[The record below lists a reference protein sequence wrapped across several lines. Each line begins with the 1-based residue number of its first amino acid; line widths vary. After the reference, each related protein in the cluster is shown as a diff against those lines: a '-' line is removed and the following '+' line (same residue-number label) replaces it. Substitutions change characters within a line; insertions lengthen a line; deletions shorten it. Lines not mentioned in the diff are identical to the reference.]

1 MIPIILVLAGILVC
15 ILLSAYFSGSE
26 MALSACN
33 QIRLENEAED
43 GDSKA
48 KRALRL
54 AENFDDTLSTILM
67 GNNLVNIA
75 ASSLTTVGVLLLT
88 GSDKLNGVGTLII
101 TVLVILFG
109 ETVPKIF
116 CKANATGMSKAVS
129 GGISFLRILFYP
141 TTYVIVKLVQ
151 LLTKGIKEEK
161 TNPEDEVSDEL
172 QTIIETA
179 EDEGVLDAERSELVS
194 AAIDFKDTTAEEAMT
209 ARVDMDVLD
218 ISATREEIMQTVAKS
233 NHSRLPVYE
242 DSIDHIV
249 GVVHV
254 NHLLKEMSLGQDFDI
269 RAIMLEPCF
278 IYKTTKLPAVL
289 NALKKARQHLA
300 IVVDEYSGTLGVITM
315 EDVIEEIVGDIWDET
330 DIVEEEVVPIRD
342 GLLEVDGDMVID
354 DFLEL
359 IEVDPDSFDYES
371 LTVGGWVTEYKG
383 DFPEVG
389 YSFVFGNSRIFVTEM
404 DERRVEKIRVIH
416 PYPPKPAEPQK

>member
-1 MIPIILVLAGILVC
+1 MITILLVLAGILVC

-43 GDSKA
+43 GDPKA
-48 KRALRL
+48 GRALRL
-54 AENFDDTLSTILM
+54 AKNFDDTLSTILM

-109 ETVPKIF
+109 ETVPKIV
-116 CKANATGMSKAVS
+116 CKANATGMAKSVS
-129 GGISFLRILFYP
+129 GGVAFLRILFWP
-141 TTYVIVKLVQ
+141 VTFVIVKLVHF
-151 LLTKGIKEEK
+151 LTKGIKEEK
-161 TNPEDEVSDEL
+161 SNLEDEGSEEL

-179 EDEGVLDAERSELVS
+179 EDEGVLDADRSELVS
-194 AAIDFKDTTAEEAMT
+194 AAIDFKDITADEAMT

-218 ISATREEIMQTVAKS
+218 IDATRDEIMEIVVKS
-233 NHSRLPVYE
+233 SHSRLPVYE

-269 RAIMLEPCF
+269 RAVMLEPCF

-330 DIVEEEVVPIRD
+330 DVVEEEVVPIRD
-342 GLLEVDGDMVID
+342 GVLEVNGDMVID

-359 IEVDPDSFDYES
+359 IDVDPDSFDYES

-389 YSFVFGNSRIFVTEM
+389 YSFVFGNARIFVTEM
-404 DERRVEKIRVIH
+404 DERRVEKVRVIY
-416 PYPPKPAEPQK
+416 PYPPAPSQPEK

>member
-26 MALSACN
+26 MALSSCN

-43 GDSKA
+43 GDPKA

-116 CKANATGMSKAVS
+116 CKANATGMAKAVS

-141 TTYVIVKLVQ
+141 ITYVIVKLVQ
-151 LLTKGIKEEK
+151 LLTKGVKEEK

-218 ISATREEIMQTVAKS
+218 ISATREEIMQTVVKS

-254 NHLLKEMSLGQDFDI
+254 NHLLKEMSLGQEFDI
-269 RAIMLEPCF
+269 RAIMMEPCF

-359 IEVDPDSFDYES
+359 IEVDPDTFDYES

-389 YSFVFGNSRIFVTEM
+389 YSFVFGDSRIFVTEK

-416 PYPPKPAEPQK
+416 PYPPKPAKPQE

>member
-26 MALSACN
+26 MALSSCN

-43 GDSKA
+43 GDPKA

-88 GSDKLNGVGTLII
+88 GSEKLNGVGTLII

-129 GGISFLRILFYP
+129 SGISFLRILFYP
-141 TTYVIVKLVQ
+141 ITYVIVKLVQ
-151 LLTKGIKEEK
+151 LLTKGVKEEK

-218 ISATREEIMQTVAKS
+218 ISATREEIMQTVVKS

-254 NHLLKEMSLGQDFDI
+254 NHLLKEMSLGQEFDI
-269 RAIMLEPCF
+269 RAIMMEPCF

-359 IEVDPDSFDYES
+359 IEVDPDTFDYES

-389 YSFVFGNSRIFVTEM
+389 YSFVFGDSRIFVTEM

-416 PYPPKPAEPQK
+416 PYPPKPAKPQE